1 MALGK
6 VSTVTGDDRKFAL
19 SPLLKRYTLMD
30 LGFMQTR
37 NGNFQLERPLDPTN
51 PYHSNVNFKMIVAKD
66 LQSFQMAVVAVGG
79 LRTVN
84 IFKNTQ
90 DHPFV
95 EQYQF
100 IINNLIER
108 QVLIGVN

>member
-1 MALGK
+1 MSLGK
-6 VSTVTGDDRKFAL
+6 VSTVVGDDRKFGL
-19 SPLLKRYTLMD
+19 SPNLKRYTLMD

-51 PYHSNVNFKMIVAKD
+51 PYHSNVNFKMTVAKD
-66 LQSFQMAVVAVGG
+66 LQSFQMAVVTAGG
-79 LRTVN
+79 LRAIN
-84 IFKNTQ
+84 IFKNAQ

-100 IINNLIER
+100 IIGNLIDR
-108 QVLIGVN
+108 QVLVTLN